1 MASTATSDG
10 TTKPVSVQLDE
21 IPEGFSLHKEN
32 TTKILL
38 PSTDEAFLNPV
49 QEFNRDLSV
58 ACIRAW
64 SEELDAAKEKK
75 WRERIAGA
83 GKRHGQG
90 RKKAKSECLCD
101 GIFVLGVVLKGT
113 WML

>member
-1 MASTATSDG
+1 MTSTTS
-10 TTKPVSVQLDE
+10 TTKPVSVQDE

-64 SEELDAAKEKK
+64 SEELDAAKEKR

-90 RKKAKSECLCD
+90 RKKAKSERLCLNV
-101 GIFVLGVVLKGT
+101 IFVLGAVLKGIS
-113 WML
+113 ML